1 MKTRVE
7 LPPESLF
14 GRHLAILGATGGGK
28 SWSVARIVEET
39 LQFKSKVVLFDP
51 SGEYH
56 TLRGPGVHHLRI
68 GGPNESKD
76 NSRRVSVPYTELL
89 ESDLFAIFK
98 PAGAV
103 QATKLRAAFK
113 SLKLASVSPLL
124 STGGMVMK
132 AHRSKHDY
140 EQEYA
145 KHFAYVEDP
154 RNRFDVRY
162 LIAQIQNECV
172 DHQRSAVEG
181 GVWGGPNG
189 VELSSCV
196 PLMSRIQEIVNAA
209 IFEPIFK
216 PGELPSLFQE
226 LKEFFAD
233 PEAKLLCLSLEN
245 VSFQYR
251 TREILSNAIGRYLLE
266 LARLD
271 AFVNMPVLAVLDE
284 AHQFLAEPKKDDE
297 YPLES
302 FGLIA
307 KEGRK
312 YALTLCLATQRPR
325 DIPEDVLSQVG
336 MMIVHRITSDR
347 DRTTIERAVG
357 GFSDENALLLPQLE
371 TGQALVIGCEYAKPI
386 LIKMA
391 APEQK
396 PDSGGPDYQRWW

>member
-1 MKTRVE
+1 
-7 LPPESLF
+7 
-14 GRHLAILGATGGGK
+14 
-28 SWSVARIVEET
+28 
-39 LQFKSKVVLFDP
+39 
-51 SGEYH
+51 
-56 TLRGPGVHHLRI
+56 
-68 GGPNESKD
+68 
-76 NSRRVSVPYTELL
+76 
-89 ESDLFAIFK
+89 
-98 PAGAV
+98 
-103 QATKLRAAFK
+103 
-113 SLKLASVSPLL
+113 
-124 STGGMVMK
+124 
-132 AHRSKHDY
+132 
-140 EQEYA
+140 
-145 KHFAYVEDP
+145 
-154 RNRFDVRY
+154 
-162 LIAQIQNECV
+162 
-172 DHQRSAVEG
+172 
-181 GVWGGPNG
+181 
-189 VELSSCV
+189 
-196 PLMSRIQEIVNAA
+196 VNAA

-226 LKEFFAD
+226 LKDFFAD
-233 PEAKLLCLSLEN
+233 PDAKLLCLSLEN

-357 GFSDENALLLPQLE
+357 GFSDENAILLPQLE

-386 LIKMA
+386 LIDMA